1 MTGEMPPWRVVG
13 DWFDVCSC
21 FVPCPCSFNEA
32 PDGERCE
39 VVFAYHIRTGH
50 FGDVSLAGLNV
61 VIIGAFDGNLYKG
74 DKIDVCAF
82 FDNRAT
88 PEQLRAL
95 QLIFTGQA
103 GGWQQQY
110 IPAILG
116 ELKGAETA
124 QIRIE
129 IDDDLSAWRVEI
141 PDILKA
147 SSEAITGPTADPNRR
162 VHVYNIPTS
171 EVGPGSSP
179 MTLGKV
185 VDAAWKAFG
194 FDTTLAPGR
203 NSKHIPFE
211 WAEPGAAP

>member
-1 MTGEMPPWRVVG
+1 MTNDIPGWRVVG

-50 FGDVSLAGLNV
+50 FGTVSLAGLNV

-82 FDNRAT
+82 FDRRAR
-88 PEQLRAL
+88 PEQMQAL

-103 GGWQQQY
+103 GGWQQEY

-116 ELKGAETA
+116 DLKGADTTE
-124 QIRIE
+124 INIE
-129 IDDDLSAWRVEI
+129 IDDALRTWRVEI
-141 PDILKA
+141 PGILKA
-147 SSEAITGPTADPNRR
+147 SSEALTGPTADPARR

-171 EVGPGSSP
+171 EVGPGSRP
-179 MTLGKV
+179 MTLGKIV
-185 VDAAWKAFG
+185 SAAWDAFG
-194 FDTTLAPGR
+194 FKANPPAGR

-211 WAEPGAAP
+211 WTGPDGLR